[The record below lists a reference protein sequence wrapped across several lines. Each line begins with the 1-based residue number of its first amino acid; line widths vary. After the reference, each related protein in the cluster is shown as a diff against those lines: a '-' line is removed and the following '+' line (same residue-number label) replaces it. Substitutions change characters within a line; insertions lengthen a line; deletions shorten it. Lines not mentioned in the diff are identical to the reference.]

1 MAEGSIAYAQL
12 VEAALM
18 GVVRRVLADT
28 ARDGVESP
36 HHFYIT
42 FRTDHPDVDMP
53 AELRQ
58 RYRQEMT
65 IVLQHQFWDLEV
77 GEDRFGVT
85 LSFSGRPHRLSVPF
99 SAVKVFADPGVEF
112 GLQFTLADAEA
123 DGEAA
128 PGAAAPAPIMP
139 LAERVEAAGAD
150 ERSPTADGI
159 DAGEE
164 AAGDDV
170 GHEDKGAE
178 IVTLDRFRKR

>member
-18 GVVRRVLADT
+18 GVVRRVLADA
-28 ARDGVESP
+28 ARDGIEPP

-77 GEDRFGVT
+77 TDDAFSVT
-85 LSFSGRPHRLSVPF
+85 LKFHGQPNRLHIPFTAITAFGDPSVN
-99 SAVKVFADPGVEF
+99 F
-112 GLQFTLADAEA
+112 GLQLRINRD
-123 DGEAA
+123 DGEAETTA
-128 PGAAAPAPIMP
+128 RALPAT
-139 LAERVEAAGAD
+139 R
-150 ERSPTADGI
+150 TN
-159 DAGEE
+159 
-164 AAGDDV
+164 AAGDESPEPASGEV
-170 GHEDKGAE
+170 IA
-178 IVTLDRFRKR
+178 LDTFRKK